1 MQGLDERD
9 VACQAKM
16 LLGGLANVTAHIVLL
31 NQVLAT
37 CRDRTKEILSDER
50 VQAAQKAGRGG
61 RVRSE
66 EESAAA
72 SSVTVVGKSD
82 GRARAAPAQN
92 GSQPAQNGSQPA
104 QVASHLLPG
113 PTIKYHSLI

>member
-1 MQGLDERD
+1 MTLRSRTSNI
-9 VACQAKM
+9 
-16 LLGGLANVTAHIVLL
+16 LPI
-31 NQVLAT
+31 

-82 GRARAAPAQN
+82 SRAQASPAQN
-92 GSQPAQNGSQPA
+92 GTKPAQNRSQPA
-104 QVASHLLPG
+104 QVPFHATPSSPLLFHSTRGQVSPG
-113 PTIKYHSLI
+113 QNGCKQARYP